1 MNINP
6 EAIERIKA
14 APALEGVHE
23 LIRRRWSPRAFS
35 GRAVTPEQLRVLLDA
50 AHWSASSYNEQ
61 PWRFIVTAKSNPEAY
76 DKMLSVLV
84 ERNQQWAKSAPV
96 LMLTVAKTAFS
107 HSGQPNR
114 FAIHDTGMALA
125 TLMIQATFMG
135 LHVHAM
141 AGYDRDRARS
151 IFGIPPDYEPAAAVA
166 IGYFDDAEALPPEL
180 REAEV
185 APRQRK
191 PLSELVFGEEWG
203 EAAII

>member
-1 MNINP
+1 MNTNP
-6 EAIERIKA
+6 EAIEKIKV

-61 PWRFIVTAKSNPEAY
+61 PWRFLVTTKSSPEGYA
-76 DKMLSVLV
+76 KMLSILV

-125 TLMIQATFMG
+125 TLMLQATFMG

-141 AGYDRDRARS
+141 AGYDPDRARS

-166 IGYFDDAEALPPEL
+166 IGYFGDPEALPPGF
-180 REAEV
+180 REAEL
-185 APRQRK
+185 APRERK
-191 PLSELVFGEEWG
+191 PLSEFVFGDEWG
-203 EAAII
+203 KAAII

>member
-1 MNINP
+1 MDTTP
-6 EAIERIKA
+6 EAIEKA
-14 APALEGVHE
+14 KVAPALEGVHD

-61 PWRFIVTAKSNPEAY
+61 PWRFIVTTKSNPEAY
-76 DKMLSVLV
+76 QRMLSVLV

-114 FAIHDTGMALA
+114 FAIHDIGMALA

-151 IFGIPPDYEPAAAVA
+151 TFGIPADYEPGAAVA
-166 IGYFDDAEALPPEL
+166 IGYFGDTEALPPEFRDSEL
-180 REAEV
+180 AL
-185 APRQRK
+185 RQRK
-191 PLSELVFGEEWG
+191 PLNEFVFGEEWG
-203 EAAII
+203 KAANI